1 MPYVVIAVVLIF
13 LSVIGIGISK
23 SFSQARAKPPVTSQ
37 KVTGST
43 RGQLDE
49 MLKLIEAK
57 DAPERKMGAMCYKVA
72 VSPEYQEYVC
82 PIDAEKT
89 IYDTKKADAY
99 WIVKDIV
106 EMRRLLARI
115 NAATDLA
122 DISLDE
128 RRLCHKCMPR
138 LAADQRYVSLVVK
151 YPDKKEYVYE
161 KVTAIDLRI
170 LLGFFEKKLTYTTDN
185 DAEIPL
191 KGELGRIKKMLGTLE
206 QGLTD

>member
-13 LSVIGIGISK
+13 FSVIVGIRR
-23 SFSQARAKPPVTSQ
+23 SFAQGSEKPLVTSQ

-43 RGQLDE
+43 RGQLNE

-57 DAPERKMGAMCYKVA
+57 DAPEQKMGAMCYKVA

-89 IYDTKKADAY
+89 IYDTKKADSY

-106 EMRRLLARI
+106 EMRRLPARI

-128 RRLCHKCMPR
+128 RRLCHKCMPP
-138 LAADQRYVSLVVK
+138 LTADQRYVSLVVK
-151 YPDKKEYVYE
+151 YPDKREYVYE
-161 KVTAIDLRI
+161 KVTVTDLRI

-206 QGLTD
+206 QGLAD